1 MTERLKMGQSYQPVL
16 KLLNNKTCIN
26 PILVLYY
33 NLLGLY
39 FVFVVD
45 GRKGGLVGK
54 RAFESISRR
63 QFSNRIDLNAIVA
76 RRHTGILK
84 EHSFQFTNN
93 PAQRTTGNLKEAKM
107 HEKFDLTTAPFVGD
121 DILNY

>member
-54 RAFESISRR
+54 RAVESISRR

-76 RRHTGILK
+76 RRHTGTLDQN
-84 EHSFQFTNN
+84 SFLSS
-93 PAQRTTGNLKEAKM
+93 PMVKKL
-107 HEKFDLTTAPFVGD
+107 D
-121 DILNY
+121 